1 MDIEFTEN
9 EYTLYYDE
17 SNNIRKLLLDGDE
30 YNIDNDPNQE
40 SSPIFVLAGIALN
53 SESENID
60 FEDLKRKLYL
70 QKGCAELKLA
80 QMVKIRAKFTPIEA
94 FKYALGSKKFNT
106 LFQYLLSKKIF
117 IHYKMINTVYW
128 SFLDIIEDLILCS
141 KEHQDY
147 ANQYMYKDCL
157 YRLIKID
164 KENFLSL
171 MSRFNYPKIHKKDAL
186 NFLIH
191 LHDLVESNIES
202 IVRSDSP
209 NDLDFKML
217 TFLKSFLF
225 KCIHV
230 YGKRVDFELVFN
242 SQKNIL
248 IEDFYFFYMN
258 RIKMFPNSLHIFD
271 NEYEIEGELNR
282 IKEYDAHF
290 NKMSFS
296 FVESKEAGNYL
307 VQISDVISGFFRLY
321 FDFLEYA
328 SIEQVED
335 FVRELNTLQSETLTL
350 FKKLLD
356 QSINES
362 HILLYRV
369 IVPIDECKGSILFS
383 EI

>member
-9 EYTLYYDE
+9 KYTLYYDE

-147 ANQYMYKDCL
+147 ANQYIYKDCL

-186 NFLIH
+186 NFLIY

-369 IVPIDECKGSILFS
+369 IVPIDEHKGSILFS